1 MLADAT
7 QCYTVVHCVRPSYLV
22 LLPIRKKLRRDL
34 STLFPA
40 SERLLP
46 PKCSLVTARLVT
58 HGGDTV
64 TVFMVDGEPLF
75 FDDDGTIFP
84 TGMYHTWMH
93 DLSSSNWCMTDEFS
107 TFWHFVS
114 LPYLSLLASIPWD
127 FALDVFFL
135 STLSACF
142 ISLVGVVAS
151 FSYVAITMVR
161 IK

>member
-7 QCYTVVHCVRPSYLV
+7 QCYTVVHYVRPSYLV
-22 LLPIRKKLRRDL
+22 LHPIRKKLRRDL

-93 DLSSSNWCMTDEFS
+93 DLSGPAATD
-107 TFWHFVS
+107 
-114 LPYLSLLASIPWD
+114 A
-127 FALDVFFL
+127 
-135 STLSACF
+135 
-142 ISLVGVVAS
+142 
-151 FSYVAITMVR
+151 
-161 IK
+161 

>member
-22 LLPIRKKLRRDL
+22 LHPIRKKLRRDL

-84 TGMYHTWMH
+84 TGMYRTWMH
-93 DLSSSNWCMTDEFS
+93 DLSSSNWCMTDESS

-114 LPYLSLLASIPWD
+114 LPYLPPSFHSMRLCTRCALLP
-127 FALDVFFL
+127 FQPFCLFYQ
-135 STLSACF
+135 
-142 ISLVGVVAS
+142 
-151 FSYVAITMVR
+151 FSRGSCIILICSYYDGQD
-161 IK
+161 

>member
-7 QCYTVVHCVRPSYLV
+7 QCYTVVHYVRPSYLV
-22 LLPIRKKLRRDL
+22 LHPIRKKLRRDL

-93 DLSSSNWCMTDEFS
+93 DYPAATD
-107 TFWHFVS
+107 
-114 LPYLSLLASIPWD
+114 A
-127 FALDVFFL
+127 
-135 STLSACF
+135 
-142 ISLVGVVAS
+142 
-151 FSYVAITMVR
+151 
-161 IK
+161 

>member
-1 MLADAT
+1 ML
-7 QCYTVVHCVRPSYLV
+7 H
-22 LLPIRKKLRRDL
+22 PIRKKLRRDL

-84 TGMYHTWMH
+84 TGMYHTWMR
-93 DLSSSNWCMTDEFS
+93 DLSSSN
-107 TFWHFVS
+107 
-114 LPYLSLLASIPWD
+114 
-127 FALDVFFL
+127 
-135 STLSACF
+135 
-142 ISLVGVVAS
+142 
-151 FSYVAITMVR
+151 
-161 IK
+161 

>member
-7 QCYTVVHCVRPSYLV
+7 QCYTMVHYVRPSYLV
-22 LLPIRKKLRRDL
+22 LHPIRKKLRRDL

-93 DLSSSNWCMTDEFS
+93 GLSNSNWYMTDEFS
-107 TFWHFVS
+107 TFWHFF
-114 LPYLSLLASIPWD
+114 LFLTFLLASIPWD
-127 FALDVFFL
+127 FALDVLFFL

-142 ISLVGVVAS
+142 ISLVWAVAS
-151 FSYVAITMVR
+151 FSYVAITR

>member
-1 MLADAT
+1 MLAHAT
-7 QCYTVVHCVRPSYLV
+7 QCYTVVHYVRPSYLM
-22 LLPIRKKLRRDL
+22 LHPIRKKLRRDL

-93 DLSSSNWCMTDEFS
+93 GLSNSN
-107 TFWHFVS
+107 
-114 LPYLSLLASIPWD
+114 
-127 FALDVFFL
+127 
-135 STLSACF
+135 
-142 ISLVGVVAS
+142 
-151 FSYVAITMVR
+151 
-161 IK
+161 